1 MAIAWPFGDPPN
13 TIAVTTRQMLE
24 QGLPI
29 LLVTHDAD
37 DGCWQML
44 CGTTND
50 TEDARVVGLGT
61 MYKQDPSVSQLA
73 DLPLGWRAWRP
84 NTESPWV
91 RKQIS

>member
-1 MAIAWPFGDPPN
+1 MTTPWPFDDPPN
-13 TIAVTTRQMLE
+13 TVTITTRQVIE

-50 TEDARVVGLGT
+50 TEDARVVGLGE
-61 MYKQDPSVSQLA
+61 MYEQDPSVGQLA
-73 DLPLGWRAWRP
+73 DLPLGWRAWCP
-84 NTESPWV
+84 NKEAPWV
-91 RKQIS
+91 RNQE